1 VDEFRRGG
9 RCQGQALLSAFVPD
23 LPFRHSCRGLL
34 VAGDRILLAEH
45 RIRGG
50 SVWVGPGGGV
60 EAGESLLDALIRELH
75 EETGLQVTAAYA
87 PQLVWVQTV
96 EFPDM
101 RAQGYAGV
109 INHFFLIHVDV
120 FVPASGVGV
129 AAAGH
134 PQGEG
139 ILDQRWWTTSE
150 IEAAHNTGVLF
161 SPRDLARLLHRLLHD
176 GPPPVAITI
185 GL

>member
-1 VDEFRRGG
+1 M
-9 RCQGQALLSAFVPD
+9 PD

-50 SVWVGPGGGV
+50 TVWVGPGGGV
-60 EAGESLLDALIRELH
+60 EAGESLLDALVRELH
-75 EETGLQVTAAYA
+75 EETSLRITAAHT

-96 EFPDM
+96 EFPEM
-101 RAQGYAGV
+101 HAYGYAGV

-120 FVPASGVGV
+120 FDPVGGLAV
-129 AAAGH
+129 GAAGH
-134 PQGEG
+134 PEREG
-139 ILDQRWWTTSE
+139 ILSQRWWTPSD
-150 IEAAHNTGVLF
+150 IDNAHNTGVLF
-161 SPRDLARLLHRLLHD
+161 SPRRLPRLLRTLLCD
-176 GPPPVAITI
+176 GPPAVATEI